1 VDPQDR
7 LALGPQLSSHA
18 RFPRQINV
26 EFARVHKGL
35 RGPEIHVDVFER
47 GCGWTLACGTGATAT
62 VHAALRLGLV
72 AVGQAVPVRLPGG
85 WLTIEI
91 RADGSAIMRGPAE
104 EVFEGTVEIDVD
116 PLTTELS

>member
-1 VDPQDR
+1 
-7 LALGPQLSSHA
+7 
-18 RFPRQINV
+18 
-26 EFARVHKGL
+26 
-35 RGPEIHVDVFER
+35 
-47 GCGWTLACGTGATAT
+47 
-62 VHAALRLGLV
+62 
-72 AVGQAVPVRLPGG
+72 VRLPGG